1 MTFQDI
7 LLEREGATAVVT
19 LNRPERRNALS
30 LHMLEELT
38 ACFRALGQ
46 DAEVRAVILRANGPA
61 FSAGHDLSEM
71 VGRDGAFYRELFEAC
86 TALME
91 TIQAI
96 PQPVIA
102 QVHAMATAAGCQLV
116 ASCDLAVAAPEA
128 RFATPGVKIGLFCST
143 PMVALS
149 RAVGARRAMEMLLT
163 GEAIS
168 AGDALAAG
176 LVNRVVPLAELPAAT
191 RALAAKIAS
200 SSPYVVAVGKAAFYR
215 QLQMPQPLAYD
226 YAQDVMAANAAA
238 ADAQEGIQAFLDK
251 RPAKWCGR

>member
-7 LLEREGATAVVT
+7 LLERDGTTAIVT

-30 LHMLEELT
+30 LRMLQELT
-38 ACFRALGQ
+38 ACFRSIGE
-46 DAEVRAVILRANGPA
+46 DAGVRAVILRANGAA

-71 VGRDGAFYRELFEAC
+71 AGKNGAFYRQLFEAC
-86 TALME
+86 TAVME
-91 TIQAI
+91 TMQGI

-116 ASCDLAVAAPEA
+116 ASCDLAVAVPEA

-168 AGDALAAG
+168 AEEALQAG
-176 LVNRVVPLAELPAAT
+176 LINRVVPAGELAAT
-191 RALAAKIAS
+191 ARAMAAKIAG

-226 YAQDVMAANAAA
+226 YAQDVMTMNAAA
-238 ADAQEGIQAFLDK
+238 ADAQEGIQAFLEK
-251 RPAKWCGR
+251 RPPKWCGR